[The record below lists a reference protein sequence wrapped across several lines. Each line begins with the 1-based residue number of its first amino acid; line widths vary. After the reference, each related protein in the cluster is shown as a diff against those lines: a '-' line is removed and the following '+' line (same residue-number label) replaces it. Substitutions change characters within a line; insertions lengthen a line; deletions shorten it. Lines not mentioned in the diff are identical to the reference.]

1 MSKIE
6 ALKLEQAA
14 AEAEELQLGHLA
26 HENAMKEENTA
37 ARLEY
42 YRVLDKVAE
51 AGKAY
56 AKLSLEN
63 RKAKSA
69 EHYREI
75 LEQSAA
81 KKAFDIVCL
90 GQEAYD
96 AYRKAGADYVRLG
109 GQIEEAEYAAKR
121 KK

>member
-1 MSKIE
+1 ME
-6 ALKLEQAA
+6 ALKTQQAA
-14 AEAEELQLGHLA
+14 AEAEELRLSHLA

-42 YRVLDKVAE
+42 YRVLEKVAE

-69 EHYREI
+69 EYYREI
-75 LEQSAA
+75 LEESAA

-96 AYRKAGADYVRLG
+96 AYRKAGRDYVHLG
-109 GQIEEAEYAAKR
+109 QKIAEAEYAAKH